1 MPIPAVL
8 AGLAKGYIADQAMN
22 KLGVPQ
28 DAQTAI
34 RALSNPKGYV
44 RDKIAEAVKEKVGVG
59 GKSKESEQPLD
70 EDSFP
75 DEYTSGEGEAFKKG
89 GKVKRSSAS
98 KRGDGIAQRGKTRG
112 RFV

>member
-1 MPIPAVL
+1 MPLPAVA
-8 AGLAKGYIADQAMN
+8 AGLLKGYIADQAMN

-28 DAQTAI
+28 DVQTGI
-34 RALSNPKGYV
+34 RALSDPKGFMK
-44 RDKIAEAVKEKVGVG
+44 DKIKEAVKEKMGG
-59 GKSKESEQPLD
+59 GKGETTAPLD

-75 DEYTSGEGEAFKKG
+75 DEYSSGDTENYRKG

-112 RFV
+112 RMI

>member
-1 MPIPAVL
+1 MPLPAVA
-8 AGLAKGYIADQAMN
+8 AGLLKGYIADQAMN

-28 DAQTAI
+28 DMQTGI
-34 RALSNPKGYV
+34 RALSNPKGFI
-44 RDKIAEAVKEKVGVG
+44 RDKITDTVKEKVGVG
-59 GKSKESEQPLD
+59 KKETEQPLD

-75 DEYTSGEGEAFKKG
+75 DEYPSGDTENYKKG

-112 RFV
+112 RMV

>member
-1 MPIPAVL
+1 MPLPAVA
-8 AGLAKGYIADQAMN
+8 AGLLKGYIADQAMN

-28 DAQTAI
+28 DVQTGI
-34 RALSNPKGYV
+34 RALSDPKGFIK
-44 RDKIAEAVKEKVGVG
+44 DKIKEAVKEKMGA
-59 GKSKESEQPLD
+59 GKGENTAPLD

-75 DEYTSGEGEAFKKG
+75 DEYPSGDAENYRKG

-112 RFV
+112 RMV

>member
-1 MPIPAVL
+1 MPLPAVA
-8 AGLAKGYIADQAMN
+8 AGLLKGYIADQAMN

-34 RALSNPKGYV
+34 RAAMNPKGFV
-44 RDKIAEAVKEKVGVG
+44 QDKIKEAVKEKTGI
-59 GKSKESEQPLD
+59 GKSEGAAPLD

-75 DEYTSGEGEAFKKG
+75 DEYPSGDTENYKKG

-112 RFV
+112 RMV